1 MRGYVTKTLVS
12 TEVTVKAQPFDGSGA
27 VEIPIMLYGTRK
39 IADNRNAYK
48 SLEKAAGIEEK
59 AVIFGISKVRYL
71 KTVYKMPMDD
81 FLAGAE
87 KIATITSDDEEK
99 KGDK

>member
-1 MRGYVTKTLVS
+1 MRGFVTKTLTT

-27 VEIPIMLYGTRK
+27 IEVPVTLYGTRK
-39 IADNRNAYK
+39 IVPNRNAFK
-48 SLEKAAGIEEK
+48 SLEKAAGLEEK
-59 AVIFGISKVRYL
+59 AVVFGIVKTRYL

-87 KIATITSDDEEK
+87 KIATVTSDDEEK